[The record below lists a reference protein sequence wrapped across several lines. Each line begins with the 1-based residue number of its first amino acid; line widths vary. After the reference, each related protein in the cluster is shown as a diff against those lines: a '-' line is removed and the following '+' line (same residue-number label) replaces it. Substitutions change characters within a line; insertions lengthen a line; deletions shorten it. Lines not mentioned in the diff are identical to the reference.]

1 MALGIDVHNFTEK
14 FVSERFTQLDL
25 YRRFDSEFLEDLACI
40 VLNKLPVHYI
50 RYDVDMY
57 NYMKDEHKASL
68 KQKVEIAVDES
79 IAFLFDE
86 KQMKFTRDPKD
97 LD

>member
-14 FVSERFTQLDL
+14 FVSERFAQLDL
-25 YRRFDSEFLEDLACI
+25 YRRFDAEFLEDLACI

-57 NYMKDEHKASL
+57 SYMKDEDKVAL
-68 KQKVEIAVDES
+68 KQKVEQAVDES
-79 IAFLFDE
+79 IEFLFDE
-86 KQMKFTRDPKD
+86 KQMKFSRDEKAE
-97 LD
+97 

>member
-1 MALGIDVHNFTEK
+1 MALGIDVHNFTER
-14 FVSERFTQLDL
+14 FVSERFKQLDL
-25 YRRFDSEFLEDLACI
+25 YSRFDSEFLEDLACI

-57 NYMKDEHKASL
+57 NYMKDEDKTSL
-68 KQKVEIAVDES
+68 KQKVEAAVDES

-86 KQMKFTRDPKD
+86 KQIKFSREPKD
-97 LD
+97 TE

>member
-14 FVSERFTQLDL
+14 YVSARFTELDL
-25 YRRFDSEFLEDLACI
+25 YRRFDSEFLQDLACI

-50 RYDVDMY
+50 RYDVDMLCFIS
-57 NYMKDEHKASL
+57 DEDKKAM
-68 KQKVEIAVDES
+68 QQQVAEVVDES

-86 KQMKFTRDPKD
+86 KQMKFNRQEHKD
-97 LD
+97 

>member
-14 FVSERFTQLDL
+14 FVSERFAQLDL
-25 YRRFDSEFLEDLACI
+25 YRRFDNEFLEDLACI

-57 NYMKDEHKASL
+57 SYMKDEDKVAL
-68 KQKVEIAVDES
+68 KQKVEQAVDES
-79 IAFLFDE
+79 IEFLFDE
-86 KQMKFTRDPKD
+86 KQIKFSRHEAEE
-97 LD
+97 